1 MRQSTGDGC
10 SAPGPATDFLAT
22 KSLLVEKSQDIFR
35 SLVPSERDI
44 TENGVPKF
52 KELMSDFSNLF
63 AAQARCVV
71 IEKRELQSGVQST
84 WTDFVTAGL
93 YCL

>member
-1 MRQSTGDGC
+1 M
-10 SAPGPATDFLAT
+10 
-22 KSLLVEKSQDIFR
+22 VEKSQDIFR